1 MIYVYLL
8 QNKHIPL
15 PKADDKLLADDRY
28 YIVFI
33 IIIILLLLF
42 LYIFSQELEDIYSQI
57 ISIMEKEKPMLKS
70 LINTSI
76 EELIGKEQKIIHEEE
91 KKKQHANEQK
101 IKISKAVNLAKK
113 SLNQLK

>member
-33 IIIILLLLF
+33 IIILLLLF

-57 ISIMEKEKPMLKS
+57 ISIMKKEKPMLKT

-76 EELIGKEQKIIHEEE
+76 EELIGKE
-91 KKKQHANEQK
+91 
-101 IKISKAVNLAKK
+101 IK
-113 SLNQLK
+113 

>member
-15 PKADDKLLADDRY
+15 PKADDKLLTDDRY
-28 YIVFI
+28 YIVF

-57 ISIMEKEKPMLKS
+57 ISIMKKEKPMLKT

-76 EELIGKEQKIIHEEE
+76 EELIGKE
-91 KKKQHANEQK
+91 
-101 IKISKAVNLAKK
+101 IK
-113 SLNQLK
+113 